1 MRAVKQKFIAVM
13 LIPVLVAGCATQEV
27 KVSCD
32 GKLLPINPPRDA
44 RVAQLAQGGAANGSG
59 KEVVP

>member
-1 MRAVKQKFIAVM
+1 MRAVKQGFIAVM

-32 GKLLPINPPRDA
+32 GKLQPINPPRDA
-44 RVAQLAQGGAANGSG
+44 RVAQLAHGGTANGRG
-59 KEVVP
+59 QEVVP